1 MSGIFVVD
9 TLLFETVFLIKALE
23 ELGCMILH
31 EAKEIRGVAGCREN
45 VEFAARVNSASPVDI
60 GFRKRKDGS
69 YEILADWMEA
79 EKAGIEK
86 EKFVNELTQKYAY
99 LKAVDE
105 AQKQGYSL
113 VEEKNET
120 DGSIRVVLRKYQ

>member
-9 TLLFETVFLIKALE
+9 TLLFESLFLFKALE
-23 ELGCMILH
+23 ELGCLILR
-31 EAKEIRGVAGCREN
+31 ETREIRAAGGCRET
-45 VEFAARVNSASPVDI
+45 VEFAARISASAPVDI

-79 EKAGIEK
+79 EKAGVEK
-86 EKFVNELTQKYAY
+86 DKFVNELTQKYAY

-105 AQKQGYSL
+105 AQKQGYTL

-120 DGSIRVVLRKYQ
+120 DGSISVVLRKYQ